1 MKTAKISVFVVL
13 VAACFLALWGCPKK
27 VELSSI
33 PEAQKIEPAPV
44 AESETKPE
52 TKPEMKPE
60 MKQEPAERAGAS
72 LAGLQSVYYDFD
84 SSSIREDAS
93 AVMQANAQWL
103 KANPAVSIRIE
114 GNCDDRGTR
123 EYNQAL
129 GQQRAQSAKR
139 YLTDLGILSS
149 RIALI
154 SYGMEKPVCATLTE
168 DCRAKNR
175 RGDFIAASE

>member
-27 VELSSI
+27 AEVSSI

-44 AESETKPE
+44 PDSETKPE
-52 TKPEMKPE
+52 TN
-60 MKQEPAERAGAS
+60 QEAAERTGTS
-72 LAGLQSVYYDFD
+72 SAGLQAVYYDFD
-84 SSSIREDAS
+84 SSFIREDAR

-129 GQQRAQSAKR
+129 GQRRAQSAKR
-139 YLTDLGILSS
+139 YLTDLGISS
-149 RIALI
+149 TRISLI
-154 SYGMEKPVCATLTE
+154 SYGKEKQVCTE
-168 DCRAKNR
+168 ITDDCRAKNR